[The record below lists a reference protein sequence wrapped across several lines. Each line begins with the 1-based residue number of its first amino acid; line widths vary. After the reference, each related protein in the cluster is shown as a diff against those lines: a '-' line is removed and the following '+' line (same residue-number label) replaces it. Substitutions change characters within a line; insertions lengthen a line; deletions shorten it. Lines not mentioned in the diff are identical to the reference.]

1 MKKQNMKKLF
11 LACLATASLL
21 SFSSCD
27 TIDDHDDDDDD
38 DDDDHHHHRGGTTTT
53 TTEETTIS
61 RRVPDAPVSTTVETQ
76 TTRY

>member
-27 TIDDHDDDDDD
+27 TVDERDDDDDD
-38 DDDDHHHHRGGTTTT
+38 NHRHDRGVSTTTT
-53 TTEETTIS
+53 TTEETTLS
-61 RRVPDAPVSTTVETQ
+61 RHVPGAPVSSTVETQ
-76 TTRY
+76 TIRSY

>member
-27 TIDDHDDDDDD
+27 TVDERDDDDDD
-38 DDDDHHHHRGGTTTT
+38 NHRHDRGVSTTTT
-53 TTEETTIS
+53 TTEETTLS
-61 RRVPDAPVSTTVETQ
+61 RQVTGAPVSSTVETQ
-76 TTRY
+76 TIRSY